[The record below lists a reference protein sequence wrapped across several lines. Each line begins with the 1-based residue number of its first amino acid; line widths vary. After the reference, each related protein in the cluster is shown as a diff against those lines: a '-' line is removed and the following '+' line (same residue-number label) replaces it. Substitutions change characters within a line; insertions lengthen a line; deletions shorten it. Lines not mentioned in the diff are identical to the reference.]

1 MIQLHQHYH
10 IGGNVFLCLVVI
22 SRRMSE
28 SRAREMINNT
38 TCSADITNYS
48 FEIRLSMR
56 MTRPGQHSTFLSMNH
71 EGEDL
76 VVTFVTQLHVYLLL
90 SSVGDK

>member
-48 FEIRLSMR
+48 FEIRLSR
-56 MTRPGQHSTFLSMNH
+56 KAYDKARSTFLSMNH

-76 VVTFVTQLHVYLLL
+76 VVTCVTQLHVYLLL